1 MCKGKISMKNMNQDI
16 KKHLIK
22 APKPGEKREE
32 RIIAKGE
39 TLFIEIPDDIYIALK
54 DVRDLVHQYQDVLDA
69 LNVKSNHLIDI
80 AVDQHKLKAPKGYRH
95 IVAVDMIDKRLTV
108 EIKKI

>member
-1 MCKGKISMKNMNQDI
+1 MKNTKQ
-16 KKHLIK
+16 HLIK

-32 RIIAKGE
+32 RELAKNE
-39 TLFIEIPDDIYIALK
+39 TLFLEIPDDIYMALK

-80 AVDQHKLKAPKGYRH
+80 AVDQHMIKAPKGYRH
-95 IVAVDMIDKRLTV
+95 MVSVDMINKHLV
-108 EIKKI
+108 VEAKEIK